1 MVATELI
8 TGIEE
13 LVNHIRELE
22 MKNKKLEEDLKTQTT
37 RADAWEKS
45 YQDKCSVD
53 QEEKYQPKGSRIDPE
68 GLHDYMKEENK
79 KLEEENKKLKEEN
92 KKLKEQLEKAWDQRG
107 DKLRK
112 ARIKNLVAEN
122 KKLQEKIK
130 EYKES
135 DKHLN
140 KCIDSIRDQYLE
152 QKEEN
157 KELKEDLND
166 KVHWQQTMVS
176 YIDDGDGWCHFD
188 RWFGETIDEDDK
200 KQEWVKMWMENI
212 EYEDSEDSYEEP
224 DSP

>member
-130 EYKES
+130 EYNES

>member
-53 QEEKYQPKGSRIDPE
+53 QEEKYQPKGSQVDPE

-130 EYKES
+130 EYNES

-166 KVHWQQTMVS
+166 KVHWQQTMIS

>member
-130 EYKES
+130 EYNES

-212 EYEDSEDSYEEP
+212 EYEDSDDSYEEP